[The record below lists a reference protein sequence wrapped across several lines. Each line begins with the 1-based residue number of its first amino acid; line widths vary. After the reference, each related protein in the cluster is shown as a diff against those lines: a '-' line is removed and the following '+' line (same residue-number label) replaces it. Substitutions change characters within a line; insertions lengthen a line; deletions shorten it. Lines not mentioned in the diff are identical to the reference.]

1 MNLPYANH
9 VIIDNEKIKGY
20 CLNPEHPRGK
30 HKARVFKDS
39 LGLTSKNT
47 ESLIAKIRNG
57 ISKAECKKG
66 VLDEYGQRYTVDI
79 EIENNFK
86 KAVIRTSWIIKRN
99 ETRPRLTTC
108 YVK

>member
-9 VIIDNEKIKGY
+9 AIIDIVKIK
-20 CLNPEHPRGK
+20 NR
-30 HKARVFKDS
+30 
-39 LGLTSKNT
+39 
-47 ESLIAKIRNG
+47 

-66 VLDEYGQRYTVDI
+66 VLDEYRQRYTVDI

-86 KAVIRTSWIIKRN
+86 KAIIRTSWIIKRD
-99 ETRPRLTTC
+99 ESRPRLTTC